1 MRQNANALTYASIFN
16 HQGDTTGDAGR
27 TKANLQKNLFQS
39 LHYFF
44 NGAVKLWIT
53 AVYFVFKS
61 VDDLYVGL
69 YAVELDIF
77 SIQRVTTPRGQAHK
91 RAIYQT
97 PTARKYDPMICF
109 VAYDLPK
116 L

>member
-1 MRQNANALTYASIFN
+1 MRQNANALTYASTSILR
-16 HQGDTTGDAGR
+16 GVKTGNPEKQKL
-27 TKANLQKNLFQS
+27 TLQKNLFQS

-97 PTARKYDPMICF
+97 RTARKYDPMICF